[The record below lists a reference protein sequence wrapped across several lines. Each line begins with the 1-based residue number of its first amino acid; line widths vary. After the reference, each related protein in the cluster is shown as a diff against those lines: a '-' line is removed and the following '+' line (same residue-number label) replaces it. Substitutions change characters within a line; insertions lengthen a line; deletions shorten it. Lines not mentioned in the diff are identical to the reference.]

1 MTDLEIKQ
9 YLAKELTK
17 ENIYNNK
24 TVLLIGNA
32 SKLFKSIYIGDIISI
47 STAEETKEFINEYNM
62 QSEKPLV
69 FEDISLMQQSVQSY
83 LLKFI
88 EDFKRPLIVL
98 ASIDNIS
105 PIILSRFRKVIKIPS
120 DNKYSNISLDKFLEE
135 HQNELKSN
143 YVLPELKQE
152 SLLYCPEYYYRYVK
166 LNISSH
172 DNKNRNQLM
181 KLM

>member
-17 ENIYNNK
+17 ENVYNNK
-24 TVLLIGNA
+24 VTLLIGNA
-32 SKLFKSIYIGDIISI
+32 SKLFKSIYTGDIISI
-47 STAEETKEFINEYNM
+47 NTAEETKEFINEYNI
-62 QSEKPLV
+62 QSDKPLV

-88 EDFKRPLIVL
+88 ENFPRPLIVL

-105 PIILSRFRKVIKIPS
+105 PIILSRFRKIIKIP
-120 DNKYSNISLDKFLEE
+120 NEIKYSNVSLNKFLEE

-152 SLLYCPEYYYRYVK
+152 SLLYCPEYYYKYVK
-166 LNISSH
+166 LNLSSH
-172 DNKNRNQLM
+172 ENKNKNQLIRFM
-181 KLM
+181 